1 MRRMAVVAMVVML
14 ANCAGG
20 EREYTG
26 PETAGGA
33 SVNVAPENYRA
44 EILAYQRSYLND
56 PSGIRSAAIS
66 QPALR
71 KVANVERYVACVRF
85 DAKGPAGAYSGV
97 RDHICDLP
105 CRQARPA
112 DPDARAVQGRDLRAV
127 PGTGAAEAI
136 TRRNTVRPW
145 RLPEPHRAAVASR
158 PWRVASRA
166 GSPDRAI
173 CGTRCGDRAGSPWR
187 SVSLSPRY
195 RTRSKPCPFS

>member
-26 PETAGGA
+26 PETAGGT

-44 EILAYQRSYLND
+44 EILAYERSYLND

-97 RDHICDLP
+97 RDHIAIFLAGKLDQLIQTREQCK
-105 CRQARPA
+105 
-112 DPDARAVQGRDLRAV
+112 DATYEPFPELERLR
-127 PGTGAAEAI
+127 
-136 TRRNTVRPW
+136 R
-145 RLPEPHRAAVASR
+145 
-158 PWRVASRA
+158 
-166 GSPDRAI
+166 
-173 CGTRCGDRAGSPWR
+173 
-187 SVSLSPRY
+187 
-195 RTRSKPCPFS
+195 